1 MLDWRAYHRLVSG
14 KRIVWIVPAFGLI
27 GSQAGHLLAYELRF
41 GNAAQQVQSA
51 GAHSYFPSLAKTG
64 LGVAALTLLVA
75 LLIVGA
81 GRVATG
87 RRIKPEAAPSFV
99 PLVAALYTIQLA
111 CFAAQ
116 ETIEALIGGGSVSV
130 STLLLLGTLGQLP
143 VAVVATVAVRWLG
156 ARLLPAL
163 AAIALGA
170 GGVYRQHGYI
180 VALGAWPLAPR
191 TARVHD
197 TISAGF
203 NRRGPPSF

>member
-1 MLDWRAYHRLVSG
+1 
-14 KRIVWIVPAFGLI
+14 
-27 GSQAGHLLAYELRF
+27 
-41 GNAAQQVQSA
+41 
-51 GAHSYFPSLAKTG
+51 SYFPSLAKTG

-87 RRIKPEAAPSFV
+87 RRIKPEAAPSCV

-130 STLLLLGTLGQLP
+130 PTLLLLGTLGQLP

-156 ARLLPAL
+156 ARLRPAL

-170 GGVYRQHGYI
+170 GGVDRLHGHI
-180 VALGAWPLAPR
+180 VALGARPLPPR

-197 TISAGF
+197 TISAGVP
-203 NRRGPPSF
+203 GTSAAS

>member
-1 MLDWRAYHRLVSG
+1 MLDLRAYHRLVSG

-64 LGVAALTLLVA
+64 LGFAALTLLVV
-75 LLIVGA
+75 LFIVGA

-116 ETIEALIGGGSVSV
+116 ETIEALM
-130 STLLLLGTLGQLP
+130 GTLGQLP

-156 ARLLPAL
+156 ARLRPAL

>member
-1 MLDWRAYHRLVSG
+1 MLRSDGTLALGVAVAVPPPPHAVTNRPAANRAGAKRASFMRTYLSDQFSRCLLPDLAFGARVRRQRVLLRPWAGRHCVAIPKRCQVSRISVFVLTWRAYHRLVSG

-99 PLVAALYTIQLA
+99 PLVAALYT
-111 CFAAQ
+111 
-116 ETIEALIGGGSVSV
+116 
-130 STLLLLGTLGQLP
+130 
-143 VAVVATVAVRWLG
+143 
-156 ARLLPAL
+156 
-163 AAIALGA
+163 
-170 GGVYRQHGYI
+170 H
-180 VALGAWPLAPR
+180 
-191 TARVHD
+191 
-197 TISAGF
+197 
-203 NRRGPPSF
+203 

>member
-1 MLDWRAYHRLVSG
+1 MLDLRAYHRLVSG

-130 STLLLLGTLGQLP
+130 PTLLLLGTLGQLP

-156 ARLLPAL
+156 ARLRPAL
-163 AAIALGA
+163 AAIRLGSGA
-170 GGVYRQHGYI
+170 IYQRHVYVVQLRPLLL
-180 VALGAWPLAPR
+180 ATGAV
-191 TARVHD
+191 TVDD
-197 TISAGF
+197 TIIAGF